1 MTKAQI
7 WHDAVFDIDGGRCG
21 ATQHDPRCRGFAR
34 VAHHICYR
42 SHIPK
47 WCYWIV
53 NNGIALSEVCH
64 TLAHRTKNANI
75 ASERKRE
82 AVDAVNNAIPE
93 EKKEL
98 RVPYFLEA
106 A

>member
-1 MTKAQI
+1 
-7 WHDAVFDIDGGRCG
+7 
-21 ATQHDPRCRGFAR
+21 
-34 VAHHICYR
+34 
-42 SHIPK
+42 
-47 WCYWIV
+47 V

-82 AVDAVNNAIPE
+82 AVDSVNNLIPE